1 MKKSLVVISGLTI
14 SALLAGCGSSP
25 SLTSEDQVKLIEYE
39 NCLKLYTEQSNVVL
53 ESSTS
58 SPLPPFGTT
67 SKYRYNF
74 KGFESVLKDC
84 AQYRP

>member
-1 MKKSLVVISGLTI
+1 MKKFLLGLSGLALG
-14 SALLAGCGSSP
+14 ALLAGCGSTP

-39 NCLKLYTEQSNVVL
+39 NCLKLYIDQSNIVL

-67 SKYRYNF
+67 SKYRYNL

>member
-1 MKKSLVVISGLTI
+1 MNKPLVALSALTI
-14 SALLAGCGSSP
+14 SAVLTGCGSTP

-39 NCLKLYTEQSNVVL
+39 NCLKLYIDQSNIVL

-67 SKYRYNF
+67 SKYRYNL